1 MYQRGFYPTCH
12 CAISLPPHST
22 IPLCQNQPLSFL
34 YPHHSTL
41 SPSLVW
47 IPFHCAVMGLL
58 VWLMH
63 CDLLGLAVYL
73 FPSTEREREKRV
85 ECFLKGKQKQ
95 EWAIKGSALKEG
107 RKPVFRNKL
116 TVKNEVNE
124 DKLTEIV
131 HHFAKSSKKEN
142 RSCECRVPVQLRACS
157 RPLYSTAAERRPKQP
172 GIVKIDGCR
181 VYPDWVSFGTRRAPC
196 KLMFLL
202 QNSATETCNQ
212 FVV

>member
-1 MYQRGFYPTCH
+1 
-12 CAISLPPHST
+12 
-22 IPLCQNQPLSFL
+22 
-34 YPHHSTL
+34 
-41 SPSLVW
+41 
-47 IPFHCAVMGLL
+47 MGLL

-181 VYPDWVSFGTRRAPC
+181 VYPDWGRQSQLWNQTCSLQINVSAPKLCDRDLQPVCGIMKPFQVGLWCSSVTKSGAKTDLESGRASPVRGFG
-196 KLMFLL
+196 FIQL
-202 QNSATETCNQ
+202 QLSDHI
-212 FVV
+212 FRI